1 MITIDREVVIARDRA
16 VVFDYLADV
25 ANYPRWQPAIERAE
39 QVTPGEPRVGTQVKL
54 ILRGPT
60 GPTEILAEIV
70 EFERPSALALR
81 SLSGPADIKA
91 RCSLSASATAAAA
104 GTSGAEATTL
114 HLTGTV
120 ELKGFLRFVEG
131 AARGVVEREMPS
143 ALAELASRIET
154 IA

>member
-39 QVTPGEPRVGTQVKL
+39 QVTTGEPRVGTQVKL

-91 RCSLSASATAAAA
+91 RCSLSASAA

-154 IA
+154 SA